1 MDDQLITPLLVSVL
15 IGWSIYRRAR
25 RNIGRQP
32 VRLVKLWIRVGV
44 FALIGAAA
52 LAAFILNTT
61 LLAALAGGSVGGVIL
76 AFIGLRHTKFE
87 ATAQGHFYT
96 PHTYIG
102 LIVIALFAT
111 RIAFRFMAI
120 YLAPRPAAP
129 PVNPFPYQRSPLTL
143 AIFGVLI
150 GYYIVFNLGILR
162 SSRNSPPA
170 VPEVLVDKS

>member
-1 MDDQLITPLLVSVL
+1 VDT
-15 IGWSIYRRAR
+15 R
-25 RNIGRQP
+25 
-32 VRLVKLWIRVGV
+32 
-44 FALIGAAA
+44 
-52 LAAFILNTT
+52 
-61 LLAALAGGSVGGVIL
+61 LLAALAAGIVGGVIL
-76 AFIGLRHTKFE
+76 GFVSLRHTKFE

-102 LIVIALFAT
+102 LIVIALFVT

-120 YLAPRPAAP
+120 YLAPRAAAQP
-129 PVNPFPYQRSPLTL
+129 ISPLSQYQRSPLTL